1 MNKIGRLSDATGLW
15 AVFASYDPERKEH
28 SAIICNPPHTKGP
41 SRECCIQ
48 DVILEVSR
56 WPGGVDE
63 SGDSWVSDSQ
73 PHQPIQHSRVYLQ
86 LEDDLED
93 DDLEGEDLYG
103 ATPLPPLLRSVQ
115 PQATNRDQT
124 HSSITNMKALSQEQ
138 SHGIPPP
145 STAIPAQ
152 EASIRASITQLQP
165 QLSKVEQ
172 AVELVLE
179 MFGETLTVTELVAAV
194 NIVRNE
200 REALIFL
207 IIRPAKVKEAW
218 LFSEI
223 RKFSAT

>member
-15 AVFASYDPERKEH
+15 AVFALYDPERKEH
-28 SAIICNPPHTKGP
+28 SAIICNPPHTRGP
-41 SRECCIQ
+41 SRECYVQ

-86 LEDDLED
+86 LEDNLEGD
-93 DDLEGEDLYG
+93 DVEGGDLEGEDLYG

-115 PQATNRDQT
+115 PHATNGDQT
-124 HSSITNMKALSQEQ
+124 HSSITRGLDMKALSQEQ
-138 SHGIPPP
+138 NHRIPPP
-145 STAIPAQ
+145 STAIPAH

-200 REALIFL
+200 REALF
-207 IIRPAKVKEAW
+207 
-218 LFSEI
+218 F
-223 RKFSAT
+223 